1 MGWIAPPDTIPPA
14 PTGGDSYQQK
24 RDIGMKTIDME
35 RLLREEASLTD
46 EFNAQ
51 KPFKYIVID
60 NFLRADQAET
70 IARSYP
76 TIGDGWQNGN
86 GLHTKG
92 KWGNPDVDKT
102 PAGTFYREIN
112 SPEFREYLGRLTK
125 ISELLEDPALQGA
138 GLHQI
143 REGGFLNVHIDF
155 NRLEGS
161 NLDRRLNLIVY
172 MNPGWREEW
181 GGCLELWDMQE
192 KRMLGNVVPILNR
205 CVIFETNEISYH
217 GHPVPVK
224 SGGVTRKSLSVYYY
238 TNGRDDV
245 VAENHNTVYVNTQG
259 AEGGAK
265 LAMNGLAHSA
275 RKLVQKL
282 GGKGDF

>member
-1 MGWIAPPDTIPPA
+1 MTESKAIT
-14 PTGGDSYQQK
+14 SMQ
-24 RDIGMKTIDME
+24 TIDME
-35 RLLREEASLTD
+35 RLLRMEDIHTH

-51 KPFKYIVID
+51 KPFRYIVID
-60 NFLRADQAET
+60 NFLHAERAAE

-76 TIGDGWQNGN
+76 AIDDAWQNGN

-92 KWGNPDVDKT
+92 KWGTPDVERTAAKD
-102 PAGTFYREIN
+102 FYREIN
-112 SPEFREYLGRLTK
+112 SPEFREYLGRVTK
-125 ISELLEDPALQGA
+125 IDGLLEDPQLQGA

-155 NRLEGS
+155 NRLDGS

-172 MNPGWREEW
+172 MNEGWIEEF
-181 GGCLELWDMQE
+181 GGCLELWDME
-192 KRMLGNVVPILNR
+192 RKERIGNVVPVLNR

-224 SGGVTRKSLSVYYY
+224 SGGITRKSLSVYYY
-238 TNGRDDV
+238 TDGRDDV
-245 VAENHNTVYVNTQG
+245 VADNHNTMYVNTQG
-259 AEGGAK
+259 AEGSAK
-265 LAMNGLAHSA
+265 LLKNGLLHSA
-275 RKLVQKL
+275 RKLVTKI